1 MRDKLLS
8 ETLDWVFLSVFPIML
23 GSQGVA
29 KVSLMRCKF
38 LDQFALILFVHF
50 RALLFACR
58 VVLGVNLI
66 SDIQVL
72 RTPHR
77 HQVRLEYTHTHTT
90 HTYHTHIPHT
100 HTTHT
105 YHTHIH
111 TKIPKTFSNHVNEY
125 ARGRLC
131 ALQQQLRVEESH
143 VTSSHVTSSH
153 VTSSHVTSSHVTYE

>member
-1 MRDKLLS
+1 MSDDVPMRDKLLS

-105 YHTHIH
+105 YHTHIPH
-111 TKIPKTFSNHVNEY
+111 THTTRTYIQRYQRPLVITLMNTREADCVPFN
-125 ARGRLC
+125 
-131 ALQQQLRVEESH
+131 
-143 VTSSHVTSSH
+143 SS
-153 VTSSHVTSSHVTYE
+153 YE

>member
-1 MRDKLLS
+1 MSDDVPMRDKLLS

-90 HTYHTHIPHT
+90 HTYHTHI
-100 HTTHT
+100 
-105 YHTHIH
+105 H